1 MTVEELLQ
9 HYPAKKI
16 APFDGMA
23 ITAAVWED
31 AHNYHY
37 RSQELHTLFAHGAGI
52 LTGMEV
58 IASDPPDTS
67 LYILPGI
74 AVDQLGQ
81 TIVLPQPVA
90 YDIGHDLEG
99 LFHLMLNY
107 GESRPRSETG
117 NRLEG
122 APTYTHREFSISV
135 QAVLNDLPGIE
146 LARIRR
152 SSRDSVLVNAKSSI
166 FPGADEIDLRFRRE
180 VGASPEVKVAV
191 SYLGNVTDPRH
202 GRGTTYL
209 AQNINHLGKYRVIV
223 EDNVAV
229 GPGIVTNTLVYL
241 VGQGSFEL
249 NAAVMNGLRN
259 YVYKGKGTL
268 LLESIDEAAEA
279 SFMKFLTAKDMKP
292 KPVELGHSL
301 LAHPYFFAAPPAGYQ
316 TEGKPRIEVGEGV
329 IFSANNYGLV
339 WQGERRGRLA
349 SREEIRSAIEFGGN
363 IITSAVERRRFG
375 G

>member
-1 MTVEELLQ
+1 
-9 HYPAKKI
+9 
-16 APFDGMA
+16 
-23 ITAAVWED
+23 
-31 AHNYHY
+31 
-37 RSQELHTLFAHGAGI
+37 
-52 LTGMEV
+52 
-58 IASDPPDTS
+58 
-67 LYILPGI
+67 
-74 AVDQLGQ
+74 
-81 TIVLPQPVA
+81 
-90 YDIGHDLEG
+90 
-99 LFHLMLNY
+99 
-107 GESRPRSETG
+107 
-117 NRLEG
+117 
-122 APTYTHREFSISV
+122 
-135 QAVLNDLPGIE
+135 
-146 LARIRR
+146 
-152 SSRDSVLVNAKSSI
+152 
-166 FPGADEIDLRFRRE
+166 
-180 VGASPEVKVAV
+180 VGASPEVRVAV
-191 SYLGNVTDPRH
+191 SYLGDVTDPRH
-202 GRGTTYL
+202 GRGATYL

-301 LAHPYFFAAPPAGYQ
+301 LAHPCFFAVPPAGYQ
-316 TEGKPRIEVGEGV
+316 TEGKPKIEVGEGV

-363 IITSAVERRRFG
+363 IITCAVERRRFG